1 MYALVREA
9 SRRTLGLRPFDV
21 QIVAALALERGAVV
35 EMQTGEGKTLAAV
48 MPAALNALTVRVVD
62 DRQWPDGLQAAV
74 EGNYL
79 LDRPVMEA

>member
-35 EMQTGEGKTLAAV
+35 EMQTGEGKTLAA
-48 MPAALNALTVRVVD
+48 
-62 DRQWPDGLQAAV
+62 
-74 EGNYL
+74 
-79 LDRPVMEA
+79 